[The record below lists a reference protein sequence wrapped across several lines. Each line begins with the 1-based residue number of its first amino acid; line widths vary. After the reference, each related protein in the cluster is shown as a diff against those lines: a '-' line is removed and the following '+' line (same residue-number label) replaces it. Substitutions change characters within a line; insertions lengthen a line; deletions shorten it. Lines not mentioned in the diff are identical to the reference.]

1 VLVGGAFLG
10 KTGVCNGHPLPRKD
24 TAVNYST
31 LPIWLLATP
40 WLRALLPCQP
50 LLEPLL
56 PCLEQLGQLLEQF
69 RSRPVTP
76 QTTYDLEQQLQR
88 HTRELARKLLEWQ
101 LNQLE
106 PDDSPQAPPRLCH
119 DGDRYRRRGKHPNTL
134 ATLFGE
140 ITLRRFLYEPYEP
153 GEKCIHPLEQR
164 LGVVA
169 GCATPARAERAGQAA
184 AERPQRQALEQLRRD
199 HDVAWSADTYRKV
212 TGELSAALA
221 EQRQPAQVTKV
232 LAWLRQA
239 QASRGRHRPLLC
251 AGRDGIH
258 VPLVRGPYREGATA
272 TLAVFDRRGKRL
284 GTVYLG
290 RMPEPG
296 QRTLSQQLTDLIV
309 AVLAAWEGP
318 PPRLA
323 YVTDGGWHP
332 TDYYAKVLRKLEDPR
347 RPGQRLHWERV
358 IDFYHAAGYV
368 YQLGEALFGDTAA
381 GRAWAR
387 RMRQRLRDE
396 PCGVTRVLQSAAYH
410 RNQRQL
416 SAKREQ
422 AYAEAYNYLRKRR
435 RFLDY
440 HGCRRRGVPLGSGV
454 TEAACKTVFTQRLK
468 QSGMRWQVGGGQVV
482 LDLRVLRLSGVWDDA
497 FRAYLRRRE
506 EDLNDTHTQHTAERQ
521 EKAA

>member
-1 VLVGGAFLG
+1 V
-10 KTGVCNGHPLPRKD
+10 H
-24 TAVNYST
+24 YST
-31 LPIWLLATP
+31 LPVWLLATP
-40 WLRALLPCQP
+40 WLQALLPCQP

-69 RSRPVTP
+69 RSRPITP
-76 QTTYDLEQQLQR
+76 EATYELEQQLQR
-88 HTRELARKLLEWQ
+88 QMRELARSLLEWQ
-101 LNQLE
+101 LNRLE
-106 PDDSPQAPPRLCH
+106 PDDSPQTPPRLCH

-140 ITLRRFLYEPYEP
+140 VTLQRFLYEPYEP
-153 GEKCIHPLEQR
+153 GQKCIHPLEQR

-169 GCATPARAERAGQAA
+169 GCATPALAERAGQAA

-199 HDVAWSADTYRKV
+199 HGVAWSADTYRKV
-212 TGELSAALA
+212 IGELSAGLA
-221 EQRQPAQVTKV
+221 EQRQPAQVAKV
-232 LAWLRQA
+232 LAWLSQA
-239 QASRGRHRPLLC
+239 QSSRGRHRPLLC

-272 TLAVFDRRGKRL
+272 TLSVFDRRGQRL

-296 QRTLSQQLTDLIV
+296 QPALSRQLTDLVV
-309 AVLAAWEGP
+309 AVLAAWAGP
-318 PPRLA
+318 APRLA

-332 TDYYAKVLRKLEDPR
+332 TDYYARVLRKLEDPR
-347 RPGQRLHWERV
+347 RPGQRLVWERV

-368 YQLGEALFGDTAA
+368 GQLAEALFGDTAA
-381 GRAWAR
+381 GRGWAR
-387 RMRQRLRDE
+387 RMRRRLREE
-396 PCGVTRVLQSAAYH
+396 PRGLTRLLQSAAYQ
-410 RNQRQL
+410 RNQRRL
-416 SAKREQ
+416 TAKREE
-422 AYAEAYNYLRKRR
+422 AFAAAYNYLQKRR

-468 QSGMRWQVGGGQVV
+468 QSGMRWQVAGGQVV
-482 LDLRVLRLSGVWDDA
+482 LDLRVLRLSGVWGDA
-497 FRAYLRRRE
+497 LRGYLRRRGE
-506 EDLNDTHTQHTAERQ
+506 ELNDTHEQHAPERQ

>member
-1 VLVGGAFLG
+1 VS
-10 KTGVCNGHPLPRKD
+10 
-24 TAVNYST
+24 YST
-31 LPIWLLATP
+31 LPLWLLATP
-40 WLRALLPCQP
+40 WLQALLPGQP

-56 PCLEQLGQLLEQF
+56 PCLEQLSQLLEQF

-76 QTTYDLEQQLQR
+76 QATYDLEQELQR
-88 HTRELARKLLEWQ
+88 QTRELARSLLEWQ
-101 LNQLE
+101 LNRLE
-106 PDDSPQAPPRLCH
+106 PADAPQAPPRLCH
-119 DGDRYRRRGKHPNTL
+119 DGDRYRRRDKHPNTL
-134 ATLFGE
+134 ATLFGD
-140 ITLRRFLYEPYEP
+140 ITLQRFLYEPYEP
-153 GEKCIHPLEQR
+153 GQKCLHPLEQR

-169 GCATPARAERAGQAA
+169 GCATPALAERAGQAA

-199 HDVAWSADTYRKV
+199 HDVGWSADTYRKV
-212 TGELSAALA
+212 TGELSTALA
-221 EQRQPAQVTKV
+221 EQRQPAQVAKV

-239 QASRGRHRPLLC
+239 QSSRGRHRPLLC

-272 TLAVFDRRGKRL
+272 TLSVFDRKGKRL

-296 QRTLSQQLTDLIV
+296 QPTLSRQLTDLVV

-318 PPRLA
+318 APRLA

-332 TDYYAKVLRKLEDPR
+332 TDYYARVLRKLEDPR
-347 RPGQRLHWERV
+347 RPGQRLAWERV

-368 YQLGEALFGDTAA
+368 WQLAEALFGDTAA
-381 GRAWAR
+381 GRGWAR
-387 RMRQRLRDE
+387 RMRRWLREE
-396 PCGVTRVLQSAAYH
+396 PRGVTRVLQSAAYQ

-416 SAKREQ
+416 SAKRQEAFAG
-422 AYAEAYNYLRKRR
+422 AYRYLQKRR

-468 QSGMRWQVGGGQVV
+468 QSGMRWQVAGGQVV
-482 LDLRVLRLSGVWDDA
+482 VDLRVLRLSGVWGDA
-497 FRAYLRRRE
+497 FRGYLRRRG
-506 EDLNDTHTQHTAERQ
+506 EDLNDTHEQPTPERQ

>member
-1 VLVGGAFLG
+1 VS
-10 KTGVCNGHPLPRKD
+10 
-24 TAVNYST
+24 YST
-31 LPIWLLATP
+31 LPVWLLATP
-40 WLRALLPCQP
+40 WLQALLPCQP

-56 PCLEQLGQLLEQF
+56 PGLEQLGQLLEQF

-88 HTRELARKLLEWQ
+88 QMRELARRLLEWQ
-101 LNQLE
+101 LNRLE
-106 PDDSPQAPPRLCH
+106 PEEGPQTPARLCQ
-119 DGDRYRRRGKHPNTL
+119 DGDRYRRRGKHPNAL
-134 ATLFGE
+134 ATLFGD
-140 ITLRRFLYEPYEP
+140 ITRQRFLYEPYEP
-153 GEKCIHPLEQR
+153 GQKCLHPLEQR

-169 GCATPARAERAGQAA
+169 GCATPALAERAGQAA

-212 TGELSAALA
+212 TQELSAGLA
-221 EQRQPAQVTKV
+221 EQRQPAQVAKV

-272 TLAVFDRRGKRL
+272 TLSVFDRKGKRL

-296 QRTLSQQLTDLIV
+296 QPTLSRQLTDLIV

-318 PPRLA
+318 GPRLA

-332 TDYYAKVLRKLEDPR
+332 TDYYARVLRRLEDPR
-347 RPGQRLHWERV
+347 RPGQRLVWERV
-358 IDFYHAAGYV
+358 IDFYHAASYV
-368 YQLGEALFGDTAA
+368 GQLAEALFGDTAA
-381 GRAWAR
+381 GRGWAR
-387 RMRQRLRDE
+387 RMRRRLREE
-396 PCGVTRVLQSAAYH
+396 PRGVTRVLQSAAYQ

-416 SAKREQ
+416 SAKREEAFTQ
-422 AYAEAYNYLRKRR
+422 AYRYLQKRR

-468 QSGMRWQVGGGQVV
+468 QSGMRWQVAGGQVV
-482 LDLRVLRLSGVWDDA
+482 VDLRVLRLSGIWGEA
-497 FRAYLRRRE
+497 FRAYLRRRGE
-506 EDLNDTHTQHTAERQ
+506 ELNDTHEQHAPERQ